1 MKFYSA
7 YRFMRVGVLLAFLF
21 PSVHLFAEEFSSYLF
36 QQIDPK
42 KKNTIGVVFTDSLGL
57 AVNERTVDV
66 NTYIPNKNI
75 LEKNVYKMEYNGKWN
90 LRQRM
95 LNTRMEPL
103 EKDFFAF
110 LKDFSFS
117 REMQISRTIFPL
129 PVTYKSKDGLKEKR
143 LIMPRDWEELKI
155 WQRSP
160 SFRSILP
167 LRHGNNRKVI
177 LYQQGKAKE
186 YYNFIYI
193 NKVWYL
199 IEMEV
204 YI

>member
-7 YRFMRVGVLLAFLF
+7 YRLMRVGVLLAFLF
-21 PSVHLFAEEFSSYLF
+21 PSVHLFAEDFSSYLL

-42 KKNTIGVVFTDSLGL
+42 KKNTVSVVFTDSLGL

-103 EKDFFAF
+103 EKDFFTF

-117 REMQISRTIFPL
+117 REMQIARTIFPL
-129 PVTYKSKDGLKEKR
+129 PVTYKSKDGSKEKR

-160 SFRSILP
+160 SFRAILP